1 MDKREQK
8 LIKQIKRMQIF
19 LSKVINRVTEGVEDD
34 ISKNFLK
41 PNVY

>member
-19 LSKVINRVTEGVEDD
+19 LFKVINRVTEGEE
-34 ISKNFLK
+34 NE
-41 PNVY
+41 